1 MAVTM
6 PEGTL
11 GERLERYLEGFGNRH
26 GLEESGIEDGVVN
39 LTVSPESVPAV
50 LATAREDLNIR
61 HLSYLTVVDRQGFF
75 EITYALADLRG
86 ADVRVKTT
94 IQGEEPVIG
103 TVTHV
108 YPTANWHEAGGVRHV
123 RGRVRGASR
132 LAADVHVAGPLRP
145 PPAFEELRDK
155 RPPDL
160 RRVAIAMLREEKNL
174 GSQSLG
180 GTEGGRLTNPDIRD
194 EFGLETLDMNMGP
207 QHPAMHGLLRLILEL
222 DGETVVRCDP
232 VMGYLHRCQEKIA
245 ENRMYPA
252 VIPLTDRLDYFANI
266 HNEHGYCLAVEDLL
280 DVEIPPRAEYI
291 RVLMSELMRLASHIP
306 SLGFLML
313 ELGAFTPILYG
324 FRERERIQTLFE
336 AITGARM
343 MFHYVRIGGV
353 KADLPPDIPQRIWD
367 YIESLEANYQ
377 SDFVDLVQGN
387 EIFISRTRNVGR
399 MSPDKALDM
408 GLTGPPLRCTGVDFD
423 IRRDYPYSIYNE
435 LDFDVI
441 TEDAG
446 DVEASY
452 KVRVREILESIKL
465 IKQCLEKLPE
475 GEVMGDTGRR
485 IRPAEGEGFSRIE
498 SPRGEF
504 SVHVVS
510 DGTDTPYRVHY
521 RDPSFCNMQL
531 LQEIV
536 PGHYLPDIMPIMG
549 LIDPVSGGW
558 DK

>member
-1 MAVTM
+1 MLS
-6 PEGTL
+6 E
-11 GERLERYLEGFGNRH
+11 ERNI
-26 GLEESGIEDGVVN
+26 ESTALSGR
-39 LTVSPESVPAV
+39 ES
-50 LATAREDLNIR
+50 
-61 HLSYLTVVDRQGFF
+61 
-75 EITYALADLRG
+75 
-86 ADVRVKTT
+86 
-94 IQGEEPVIG
+94 
-103 TVTHV
+103 
-108 YPTANWHEAGGVRHV
+108 
-123 RGRVRGASR
+123 
-132 LAADVHVAGPLRP
+132 
-145 PPAFEELRDK
+145 
-155 RPPDL
+155 
-160 RRVAIAMLREEKNL
+160 
-174 GSQSLG
+174 
-180 GTEGGRLTNPDIRD
+180 GRLTDPDIRD

-252 VIPLTDRLDYFANI
+252 VIPLTDRLDYFANM
-266 HNEHGYCLAVEDLL
+266 HNEHGYCLAVEDML

-291 RVLMSELMRLASHIP
+291 RVLMCELMRLASHIP

-324 FRERERIQTLFE
+324 FRERERIQTIFE
-336 AITGARM
+336 AVTGARM
-343 MFHYVRIGGV
+343 MFHYIRIGGV
-353 KADLPPDIPQRIWD
+353 KADLPPDMPGQIWD
-367 YIESLEANYQ
+367 YIESLEANYR

-387 EIFISRTRNVGR
+387 EIFISRTRNVGT
-399 MSPDKALDM
+399 MTQEQALEM
-408 GLTGPPLRCTGVDFD
+408 GLTGPPLRCTGVDYD
-423 IRRDYPYSIYNE
+423 IRRDYPYSVYNE

-441 TEDAG
+441 TEEAG

-465 IKQCLEKLPE
+465 IKQTLEKMPE

-485 IRPAEGEGFSRIE
+485 IRPPEGEGFSRIE

-504 SVHVVS
+504 AVHVVS
-510 DGTDTPYRVHY
+510 DGSDTPYRVHY

>member
-1 MAVTM
+1 
-6 PEGTL
+6 
-11 GERLERYLEGFGNRH
+11 
-26 GLEESGIEDGVVN
+26 
-39 LTVSPESVPAV
+39 
-50 LATAREDLNIR
+50 
-61 HLSYLTVVDRQGFF
+61 
-75 EITYALADLRG
+75 
-86 ADVRVKTT
+86 
-94 IQGEEPVIG
+94 
-103 TVTHV
+103 
-108 YPTANWHEAGGVRHV
+108 
-123 RGRVRGASR
+123 
-132 LAADVHVAGPLRP
+132 
-145 PPAFEELRDK
+145 
-155 RPPDL
+155 
-160 RRVAIAMLREEKNL
+160 MLREEKNIE
-174 GSQSLG
+174 SQALSG
-180 GTEGGRLTNPDIRD
+180 RETGRLTDPDIRD

-232 VMGYLHRCQEKIA
+232 IMGYLHRCQEKIA

-252 VIPLTDRLDYFANI
+252 VIPMTDRLDYFANM

-291 RVLMSELMRLASHIP
+291 RVLMCELMRLASHIP

-324 FRERERIQTLFE
+324 FRERERIQTIFE
-336 AITGARM
+336 AVTGARM
-343 MFHYVRIGGV
+343 MFHYIRIGGV
-353 KADLPPDIPQRIWD
+353 KADLPPDIPEKIWE

-387 EIFISRTRNVGR
+387 EIFISRTRNVGK
-399 MSPDKALDM
+399 MTQEKALEM
-408 GLTGPPLRCTGVDFD
+408 GLTGPPLRCTGVDYD
-423 IRRDYPYSIYNE
+423 VRRDYPYSIYGE

-441 TEDAG
+441 TEEAG

-452 KVRVREILESIKL
+452 KVRVRELLESIKI
-465 IKQCLEKLPE
+465 IKQVLEKMPG

-485 IRPAEGEGFSRIE
+485 IRPPEGEGFSRIE
-498 SPRGEF
+498 GPRGEF
-504 SVHVVS
+504 AVHVVS
-510 DGTDTPYRVHY
+510 DGSDTPYRVHY
-521 RDPSFCNMQL
+521 RDPSFVNMQL